1 MTYTYAHNPIPFLL
15 VTTKTAPK
23 LEFGLQ
29 TIQHSLVIHMDYS
42 SYPYGASN
50 PWSPSAFEVPSLSTY
65 NPSTA
70 KYGRTGL
77 GNIGNTCFMNSGLQ
91 VDIPIVS
98 HPPVLV
104 PLSGTRRRTPEALQ
118 GEWNE
123 TFVFAPSI
131 TCSVSCNI
139 AAHGSVRRSC
149 FRKWTIRQSSGDP
162 APSTKVLSV
171 HRGWKSA

>member
-1 MTYTYAHNPIPFLL
+1 MCFSFALMSFRFALMSFCVTFLQFIFDVCVTSLQFISDSFISNPLSPLPPLTVLYPSVTYTYAHNPIPFLL

-77 GNIGNTCFMNSGLQ
+77 GNIGNTCYMNTAIQ
-91 VDIPIVS
+91 V
-98 HPPVLV
+98 
-104 PLSGTRRRTPEALQ
+104 
-118 GEWNE
+118 
-123 TFVFAPSI
+123 
-131 TCSVSCNI
+131 
-139 AAHGSVRRSC
+139 GSVELR
-149 FRKWTIRQSSGDP
+149 
-162 APSTKVLSV
+162 
-171 HRGWKSA
+171 